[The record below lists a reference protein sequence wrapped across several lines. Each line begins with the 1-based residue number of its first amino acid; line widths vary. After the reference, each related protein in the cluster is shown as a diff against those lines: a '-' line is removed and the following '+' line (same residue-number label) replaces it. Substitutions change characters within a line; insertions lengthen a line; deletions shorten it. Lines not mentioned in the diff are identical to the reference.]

1 VADDPGAVVGRG
13 YDALVDRYL
22 EWTDQ
27 TDNDPRMRFL
37 ARFAAEL
44 ADGAEVLELGCGA
57 GVPATARLSQRFR
70 VTGVDVSAAQIE
82 RARSLVPSATL
93 MVADIGELDLAD
105 GSFDGVAA
113 FYVLGHVQRKRLDTL
128 LGRIAS
134 WLRPGGWFVASFG
147 VADEDGWTGDW
158 LGVPMFFSSFP
169 PARNRELVV
178 AAGLAIVADELVT
191 AAEDGS
197 AVTFQWILACRS

>member
-1 VADDPGAVVGRG
+1 
-13 YDALVDRYL
+13 
-22 EWTDQ
+22 
-27 TDNDPRMRFL
+27 MRFL